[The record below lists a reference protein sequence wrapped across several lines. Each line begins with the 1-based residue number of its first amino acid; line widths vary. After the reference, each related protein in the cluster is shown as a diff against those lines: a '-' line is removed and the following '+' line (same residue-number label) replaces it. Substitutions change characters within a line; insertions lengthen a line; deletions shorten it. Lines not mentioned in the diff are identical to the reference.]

1 MIFNNKDYNIPKI
14 TIGCEALGGTDW
26 GNKDIE
32 VLTKVIN
39 EAFDYG
45 YNCFDTADV
54 YGLGESE
61 KRIGNIFKNRKD
73 KVFIITKFGIRW
85 HQKNK
90 SRRALT
96 YKDLS
101 VEYLRKAL
109 EGSLSRLQIDAI
121 PLYLVHWPDIN
132 YELEPIIEEMIKQ
145 KEKGKILN
153 FGLSNFSLSNI
164 TSNALSKI
172 DAICNSYNML
182 DTKSNKHILDEG
194 KKLNKSIFVYGTLA
208 QGLLTGKFKNNYV
221 FDMTDRRSRLEH
233 FKNLNNND
241 LQDIINKISEIGM
254 KINNTPAQVVHKWV
268 MTKQVANSS
277 ILGISNLTQLKE
289 LLDVSNSSLEESFIK
304 DLDYLSN
311 KYINNILN

>member
-101 VEYLRKAL
+101 NR
-109 EGSLSRLQIDAI
+109 I
-121 PLYLVHWPDIN
+121 
-132 YELEPIIEEMIKQ
+132 
-145 KEKGKILN
+145 
-153 FGLSNFSLSNI
+153 F
-164 TSNALSKI
+164 
-172 DAICNSYNML
+172 
-182 DTKSNKHILDEG
+182 TKS
-194 KKLNKSIFVYGTLA
+194 T
-208 QGLLTGKFKNNYV
+208 
-221 FDMTDRRSRLEH
+221 
-233 FKNLNNND
+233 
-241 LQDIINKISEIGM
+241 
-254 KINNTPAQVVHKWV
+254 
-268 MTKQVANSS
+268 
-277 ILGISNLTQLKE
+277 
-289 LLDVSNSSLEESFIK
+289 
-304 DLDYLSN
+304 
-311 KYINNILN
+311 